1 MLKLKTLVVVHKTFL
16 QNQWYDRI
24 KEFTDCKIGLIR
36 QKKVDVENKDIV
48 IAMLQSISMIDYDDS
63 IFKDFGLVIFDEV
76 HHTGSR
82 VFCNSLK
89 KLCTRYTLGLSATLY
104 RNDGLTKVIK
114 WYLGEVIYK
123 EERKNDIQV
132 NVKSI
137 YFKSKDPLF
146 KEKKR
151 WINGGIKADM
161 VKMITNF
168 CKVKDKNNLFKDII
182 RALRHQKDR
191 KILFLS
197 GRIEHLE
204 NMKKL
209 VDEDIKLDEK
219 NGLLDIGEQTTSLYI
234 GKMKEYELNDAVE
247 ADIIFASIAM
257 AEEGLDIP
265 QLNTLIFGCTKK
277 SIEQCVGRILR
288 KKDSDKLII
297 DVIDNISRFI
307 NQGNS
312 RKKFYKKNKY
322 LIEEYIYENNQF
334 ISNHEKLREQL
345 GLTVEEFA
353 EEFSDTESTP
363 TEMDVILKI
372 NNSSQCD
379 YENNEE
385 GNRKINCEEYMFS

>member
-1 MLKLKTLVVVHKTFL
+1 
-16 QNQWYDRI
+16 
-24 KEFTDCKIGLIR
+24 
-36 QKKVDVENKDIV
+36 
-48 IAMLQSISMIDYDDS
+48 
-63 IFKDFGLVIFDEV
+63 
-76 HHTGSR
+76 
-82 VFCNSLK
+82 
-89 KLCTRYTLGLSATLY
+89 
-104 RNDGLTKVIK
+104 
-114 WYLGEVIYK
+114 
-123 EERKNDIQV
+123 
-132 NVKSI
+132 
-137 YFKSKDPLF
+137 
-146 KEKKR
+146 
-151 WINGGIKADM
+151 
-161 VKMITNF
+161 
-168 CKVKDKNNLFKDII
+168 
-182 RALRHQKDR
+182 
-191 KILFLS
+191 
-197 GRIEHLE
+197 
-204 NMKKL
+204 
-209 VDEDIKLDEK
+209 
-219 NGLLDIGEQTTSLYI
+219 
-234 GKMKEYELNDAVE
+234 MKEYELNDAVE